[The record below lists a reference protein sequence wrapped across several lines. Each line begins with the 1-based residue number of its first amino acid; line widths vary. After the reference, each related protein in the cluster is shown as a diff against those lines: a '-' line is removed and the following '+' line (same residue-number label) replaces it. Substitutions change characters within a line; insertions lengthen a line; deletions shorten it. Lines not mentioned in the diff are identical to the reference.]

1 MFNPSCKTN
10 SQIQINMLKAT
21 LLPKPNSSYTKKSV
35 VNGVETSTVVF
46 RYSVSGTPEEM
57 EAYKQAKGSNHR
69 VDENTGQVLFFSTTY
84 ISDVV
89 DLIILSNGDVIIDRS
104 ELRKAEAQVKAMGGN
119 LGQAIAMTVAGK
131 LFNSEPDTSEE

>member
-1 MFNPSCKTN
+1 
-10 SQIQINMLKAT
+10 MLKAT

-35 VNGVETSTVVF
+35 VIKEGKEVEINTVVF

-69 VDENTGQVLFFSTTY
+69 VDENTGQVLYFSTTY